1 LHDNTMPPTV
11 PAVPTV
17 SLDAGQI
24 AFMQGGISISVGS
37 CGRDGMPQLVRA
49 LGCRIAGDGSSVTV
63 FVPESRS
70 QAVQRD
76 VFANGA
82 IAVVFTQPST
92 HRTMQL
98 KSREGRVTAPT
109 AADLALVEAYREAFL
124 AELLPMGFTEPM
136 VRAFLACPPGE
147 LVGLTFRPTAA
158 FTQTPGPNA
167 GKPLEAG
174 A

>member
-1 LHDNTMPPTV
+1 MPAT
-11 PAVPTV
+11 VPTV
-17 SLDAGQI
+17 LLDAGQV

-37 CGRDGMPQLVRA
+37 AGRDGPQLVRA
-49 LGCRIAGDGSSVTV
+49 LGCKVAEGGASVTV

-92 HRTMQL
+92 HRTMQV
-98 KSREGRVTAPT
+98 KSREARVTALT
-109 AADLALVEAYREAFL
+109 AADLALVDAYREAFL
-124 AELLPMGFTEPM
+124 AELEPMGFTEPM

>member
-1 LHDNTMPPTV
+1 MQ
-11 PAVPTV
+11 PTV
-17 SLDAGQI
+17 STAPLDPGQI
-24 AFMQGGISISVGS
+24 AFMQGGISISVGA

-49 LGCRIAGDGSSVTV
+49 IGCKVAEGGASVTV

-98 KSREGRVTAPT
+98 KSREGRVTALTPG
-109 AADLALVEAYREAFL
+109 DLALVDAYREAFL

>member
-1 LHDNTMPPTV
+1 MSQP
-11 PAVPTV
+11 

-24 AFMQGGISISVGS
+24 AFMRGGVSISVATCAAG
-37 CGRDGMPQLVRA
+37 GVPELVRGI
-49 LGCRIAGDGSSVTV
+49 GCRVADDGSSVTV
-63 FVPESRS
+63 FVPESKS

-76 VFANGA
+76 IFATGR
-82 IAVVFTQPST
+82 IAVAFTQPSS

-98 KSREGRVTAPT
+98 KSDDARVAALAPE
-109 AADLALVEAYREAFL
+109 DWPLIEAYRDAFV
-124 AELLPMGFTEPM
+124 AEVGQLGFNAEM
-136 VRAFLACPPGE
+136 VRLLLSCAPDE
-147 LVGLTFRPTAA
+147 IVGLSFRPQAA